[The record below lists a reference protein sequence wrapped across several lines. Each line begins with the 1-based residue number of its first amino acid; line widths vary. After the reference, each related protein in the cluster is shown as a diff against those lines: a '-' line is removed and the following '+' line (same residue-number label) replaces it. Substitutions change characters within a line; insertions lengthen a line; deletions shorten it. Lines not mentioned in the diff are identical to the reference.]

1 MVDEHGAAVT
11 FDTVDAPEL
20 YRFLRSTGQNV
31 VGEGGGYAET
41 QSRVQ
46 DIARNIAYWRR
57 VGADIAE
64 TTWIQSKKE
73 VREASRATR
82 GNSDHGVAPT
92 LQTLSGING
101 RPDADAAAG
110 ASGDEWR
117 RETVR
122 RLRRKLASHLLSRT
136 HESVT
141 ALLCFSHLFVFL
153 LYCQVP
159 DRDAK
164 TEDFQF
170 PIMKDTLDTF
180 ALIFAVYWFLEVG
193 ARIFAFRWGNF
204 WHVSSDFF
212 REFGNR
218 FDLVISALSILG
230 LVFIE
235 ILSLED
241 VRGRE
246 VDKGKLQRIASLIQ
260 LLRLFS
266 SIRVVRTT
274 FFSILQI
281 LPMYKHVLGLVFLI
295 VYFFNTLGV
304 IMLSGRFQFLPVS
317 YYDMPEANFNSFLNG
332 FFTLYLMF
340 IGEAWNDVMAAAEDV
355 SPLARR
361 WVVMAYFF
369 AYVFLLT
376 IIFANLLIGV
386 IINGYASLNQLLAQ
400 ARKDREIEDEA
411 ARELEERD
419 GHFGNDPSPHGRRAS
434 VDGAGARAGAG
445 KSGERRRRRPRVND
459 DFSTRH
465 FKANLLE
472 GTKSVTRLIFD
483 TLQDGA
489 NAPKRI
495 QIRRKENL
503 ASRTRQDRETLKKN
517 NMELLSENKMLKE
530 QLNLMRMAR
539 SESKD
544 RERGRS
550 TNRGAANGGKSTI
563 RRASG
568 GAQMGVVASFMDK
581 SGGADH
587 PQFRKRSNT
596 VHAHRPTVK
605 PKSREVTHIPAKSL
619 EL

>member
-1 MVDEHGAAVT
+1 MVDEQGVAVT
-11 FDTVDAPEL
+11 FDTVAAPEL
-20 YRFLRSTGQNV
+20 YRFLRSTGQTL
-31 VGEGGGYAET
+31 VGEGGGFAET

-64 TTWIQSKKE
+64 TTWIQSQKE
-73 VREASRATR
+73 AREASRLTR
-82 GNSDHGVAPT
+82 GNSDHGSPA
-92 LQTLSGING
+92 LQTLSVSGING

-117 RETVR
+117 REKVR
-122 RLRRKLASHLLSRT
+122 HLRRILCKYLLSRT

-141 ALLCFSHLFVFL
+141 ALICFSHLFVFL

-159 DRDAK
+159 DGNAK
-164 TEDFQF
+164 PEDFQF

-235 ILSLED
+235 ILSLD
-241 VRGRE
+241 GVRGRE

-419 GHFGNDPSPHGRRAS
+419 GHFGNDSPPHGRRAS
-434 VDGAGARAGAG
+434 IDGAGAGEG

-483 TLQDGA
+483 VLQDGA

-530 QLNLMRMAR
+530 QLNLMRTSF

-544 RERGRS
+544 RERGRN
-550 TNRGAANGGKSTI
+550 TTRAAKGISTI

-568 GAQMGVVASFMDK
+568 TAEMGVVASFMDK
-581 SGGADH
+581 SGGVVH

-596 VHAHRPTVK
+596 VHAHRPTAK
-605 PKSREVTHIPAKSL
+605 PKSREVTHVPAKSL